1 MWCFINVN
9 VLYCF
14 LWFLYILIY
23 FIEFYKFW
31 IFCVV
36 DFIKYGV
43 WNVDLRIW
51 FKYINIYIKIEINR
65 INVLKLC
72 W

>member
-23 FIEFYKFW
+23 FIEFYKFC

-65 INVLKLC
+65 INVLMLC